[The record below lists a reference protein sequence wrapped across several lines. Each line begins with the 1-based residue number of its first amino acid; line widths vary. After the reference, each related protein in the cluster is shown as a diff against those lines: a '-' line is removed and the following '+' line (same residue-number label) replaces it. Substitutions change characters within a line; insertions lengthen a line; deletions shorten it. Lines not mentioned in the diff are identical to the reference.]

1 MSFWSGKRVLVTGS
15 AGFLGSWTV
24 RTLRE
29 SGALVVGYVRDLN
42 AYGNSLADD
51 LAKPT
56 IVVHGRLEDRE
67 TLRRAVNEHEVDTV
81 IHLAAQPIVGTALR
95 DPVGTFEANIRGT
108 WNLLDACRLYGK
120 VERILVA
127 SSDKSYGSSDVLP
140 YTEDMPLVGRAPY
153 DVSKSCT
160 DLLARSYFETYG
172 LPICITRAGN
182 FFGGGDLNFNRLV
195 PGTIR
200 WALRGERPVLRS
212 DGTMIRDYIYVRDV
226 VAGYLAIGEAM
237 HEPGVAGEAFN
248 LSNETPLSTMAFTHE
263 ILRACRRPDL
273 EPLVLGEA
281 RSEIDA
287 QHLSAAKVRRIVGW
301 SPRWS
306 MADALAETVAW
317 YRNYMGRIGEIERE
331 APPHDGLRQRD
342 PQRLPA
348 PGSRTAGPGRGPV
361 GDRRPAPQ
369 RRESP
374 ADRRLVAAVEHGGRP
389 GGNRRL
395 APELHRPDR

>member
-1 MSFWSGKRVLVTGS
+1 MSGRSFWSGKRVLVTGS

-51 LAKPT
+51 LAKPNF
-56 IVVHGRLEDRE
+56 VVHGRLEDPDN
-67 TLRRAVNEHEVDTV
+67 LRRAVNEYEVDTV
-81 IHLAAQPIVGTALR
+81 FHLAAQPIVGTALR

-108 WNLLDACRLYGK
+108 WNLLDACRVYGK

-140 YTEDMPLVGRAPY
+140 YTEDMQLIGRAPY

-160 DLLARSYFETYG
+160 DLLARSYFETYN

-212 DGTMIRDYIYVRDV
+212 DGTMVRDYIYVRDV

-237 HEPGVAGEAFN
+237 HRPGVAGEAFN
-248 LSNETPLSTMAFTHE
+248 LSNETPLSTMAFTTE

-273 EPLVLGEA
+273 EPVVLAEA

-287 QHLSAAKVRRIVGW
+287 QHLSAEKVRRIVGW
-301 SPRWS
+301 TARWS
-306 MADALAETVAW
+306 TADALAETVAW
-317 YRNYMGRIGEIERE
+317 YRDYIGRIGEI
-331 APPHDGLRQRD
+331 A
-342 PQRLPA
+342 
-348 PGSRTAGPGRGPV
+348 
-361 GDRRPAPQ
+361 
-369 RRESP
+369 
-374 ADRRLVAAVEHGGRP
+374 
-389 GGNRRL
+389 
-395 APELHRPDR
+395 